1 MNVQNM
7 KKEELDAIPTSK
19 LVEIYNHLARK
30 VDQRE
35 VERFAKREDAVRRT
49 WGMILNAQQLGKEI
63 DAPTTKVE
71 APKAKKAAK
80 PEAKEEAKPKAKAE
94 VKKEANAKAAKEPKT
109 DRRSPKDLE
118 GKKLYFTGKDGVNP
132 RRDGTWGFKSLQIII
147 SNPGIK
153 FEDWVKKGGRTV
165 DLYWDMKYDRIE
177 VK

>member
-30 VDQRE
+30 VEQRE

-80 PEAKEEAKPKAKAE
+80 APAKPEAKEEAKPKAAR
-94 VKKEANAKAAKEPKT
+94 EPKT
-109 DRRSPKDLE
+109 DRRTPKDLE
-118 GKKLYFTGKDGVNP
+118 GKKLYFKGDGKENP
-132 RRDGTWGFKSLQIII
+132 RREGTHGHKSLQIII
-147 SNPGIK
+147 DHKGIT
-153 FEDWVKKGGRTV
+153 FDDFVKKGGRPK
-165 DLYWDMKYDRIE
+165 DLYWDMEYDRIE

>member
-19 LVEIYNHLARK
+19 LVEMYNHLARK
-30 VDQRE
+30 VEQRE

-63 DAPTTKVE
+63 DAPTAKVE

-80 PEAKEEAKPKAKAE
+80 PEAKEEAKPKAKA
-94 VKKEANAKAAKEPKT
+94 AKEPKT
-109 DRRSPKDLE
+109 NRRSNEKME
-118 GKKLYFTGKDGVNP
+118 GKKLYFKGEGKENP
-132 RRDGTWGFKSLQIII
+132 RREGSHGHKSLQIII
-147 SNPGIK
+147 DNKGIT
-153 FEDWVKKGGRTV
+153 FDDFVKKGGRPK
-165 DLYWDMKYDRIE
+165 DLYWDINKGSVE